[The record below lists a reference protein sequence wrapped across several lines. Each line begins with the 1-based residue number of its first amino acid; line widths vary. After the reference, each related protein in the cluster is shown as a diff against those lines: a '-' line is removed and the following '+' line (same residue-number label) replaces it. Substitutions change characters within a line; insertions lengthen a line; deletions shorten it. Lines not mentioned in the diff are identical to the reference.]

1 MNPILF
7 AVLLV
12 SGIGLVLGIGLTV
25 ASVLL
30 SVPVSEKTVKLR
42 ECLPGAN
49 CGACGF
55 SGCDGYAEALSKGE
69 AAPNLCA
76 PGGAATAAALAE
88 ICGVE
93 ASFEKRE
100 AFVHCAGDC
109 ERCDSKLNYKGLE
122 SCAAAAAL
130 FGGPGSCTFGCV
142 GFGDCVKVCDYDAI
156 AVIDGLARVNPLLC
170 AGCGQCAAVCP
181 KGIIEVLPAERGAAV
196 RCSNTDKG
204 AAANKVCKVSCIG
217 CHMCEKKCP
226 ADAIH
231 VEDNLA
237 RVDLE
242 KCTGCGTCASVC
254 PRKCIEHT
262 EFGPVVKTA

>member
-12 SGIGLVLGIGLTV
+12 SGIGLLLGIGLTV

-55 SGCDGYAEALSKGE
+55 SGCDGYAEALSNGE

-76 PGGAATAAALAE
+76 PGGAATASALAE

-109 ERCDSKLNYKGLE
+109 KRCGSKLNYKGLE

-130 FGGPGSCTFGCV
+130 FGGPGSCAFGCV
-142 GFGDCVKVCDYDAI
+142 GFGDCVKACDYDAI
-156 AVIDGLARVNPLLC
+156 AVIDRLARVNPLLC
-170 AGCGQCAAVCP
+170 AGCGKCAAVCP